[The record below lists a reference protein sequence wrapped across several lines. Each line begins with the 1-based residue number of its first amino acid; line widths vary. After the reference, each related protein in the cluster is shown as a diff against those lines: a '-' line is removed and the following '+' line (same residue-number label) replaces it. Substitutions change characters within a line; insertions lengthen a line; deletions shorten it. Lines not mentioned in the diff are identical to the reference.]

1 MAAVHPKNDS
11 DIWLTVESGTLISQL
26 LSQLS
31 LLYTEV
37 RQNKLLC
44 VRAVLVGSAAMLL
57 AWTLFAQQLAD
68 LDDWLFVTGLA
79 DIRAFWRGGRAS
91 FSHFV
96 IGAGLNFMVGWIVGR
111 THRGHHGAMLWSF
124 FVALIVLV
132 DLPRVLPAAIE
143 AVQTSNGAFTR
154 FFGIGLADF
163 IFLRLPILAGGIWCV
178 RQKISQ
184 Q

>member
-26 LSQLS
+26 L
-31 LLYTEV
+31 
-37 RQNKLLC
+37 
-44 VRAVLVGSAAMLL
+44 
-57 AWTLFAQQLAD
+57 
-68 LDDWLFVTGLA
+68 
-79 DIRAFWRGGRAS
+79 
-91 FSHFV
+91 
-96 IGAGLNFMVGWIVGR
+96 MVGWIVGR

-143 AVQTSNGAFTR
+143 AVQTSKGAFTR

-163 IFLRLPILAGGIWCV
+163 IFLRLPILGGGIWCV